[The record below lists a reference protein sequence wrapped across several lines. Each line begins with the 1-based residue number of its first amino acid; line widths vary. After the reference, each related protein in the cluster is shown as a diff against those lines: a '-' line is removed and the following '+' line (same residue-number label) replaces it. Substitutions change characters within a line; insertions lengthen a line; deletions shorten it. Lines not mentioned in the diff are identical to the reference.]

1 MRRSKTYALS
11 FTLVVLGISLGSA
24 GCGGEEGAEGP
35 STNGGMTH
43 GSMETGGSNP
53 GLNARPEADVYEWA
67 DAGPTKI
74 RLEDVTARAGISYVN
89 HSGREGVKEFLL
101 EAVGVGPAWLDYDG
115 DGLLDLYIP
124 DGDVFSNYT
133 LDMYKHEGE
142 TELRP
147 ILNGKP
153 KKAEIFED
161 KLWRNNGD
169 GTFTD
174 VSRETGI
181 YDDRWSFGATV
192 LDYNADGH
200 PDIFVANFGKNRLW
214 RNTGN
219 GGFEDVAELVGVA
232 GHPADWSTCAA
243 VGDIDGDGLLDLYV
257 SQYADP
263 AEEVD
268 RQRLDRD
275 LPLGTPVEAISG
287 RTCRWRSMRA
297 YCGPLGLVGQHDV
310 MFRQKRDGTFEDVTE
325 KWQLIPKVPKY
336 GFTTLLFD
344 YNADGLL
351 DIYVANDSE
360 ENFMWEQERLE
371 DGSVRFRDTSD
382 TLGVKYGYNNAAQAS
397 MGASVA
403 DFNDDGK
410 LDMFVTNFSHDY
422 NNIYLLHTSG
432 TEPAVTYWF
441 KDRGLQVMGQA
452 VFYDLSWGCGWH
464 DLDNDGDLDLYF
476 ANGHVYK
483 EIDLF
488 AKTGANYEQLN
499 SLFECM
505 DASRLGFREIGTKGQ
520 ENAPEGV
527 DPKDLDAG
535 TGMALL
541 GCSRGAAFA
550 DFDNDGRMDVFI
562 QNMNTAPHM
571 IRNVSQGGGFAK
583 LVLRQ
588 PGGNRDAIGARVI
601 VTVGERTQA
610 FAVDRCTSFLGSND
624 PRIHV
629 GLGDAATFNVRVI
642 WPGAEKVS
650 TTYTGLEAGKL
661 FMLDRASGKAV
672 PQKLP
677 QGTGG

>member
-1 MRRSKTYALS
+1 MRRHKPLAILFALA
-11 FTLVVLGISLGSA
+11 VLGFVLSA
-24 GCGGEEGAEGP
+24 GGCGEEDPTPA
-35 STNGGMTH
+35 STGMTH
-43 GSMETGGSNP
+43 GSSDGRTTLEGMAE
-53 GLNARPEADVYEWA
+53 RPKAEVYEWT
-67 DAGPTKI
+67 DAGPTRI
-74 RLEDVTARAGISYVN
+74 RLEDVTARAGITYVN
-89 HSGREGVKEFLL
+89 HSGRAGVKEFLL

-124 DGDVFSNYT
+124 DGDVFSNYKLET
-133 LDMYKHEGE
+133 YKHGKES
-142 TELRP
+142 RP
-147 ILNGKP
+147 ILNGNP

-169 GTFTD
+169 GTFSD
-174 VSRETGI
+174 VTRAAGI

-192 LDYNADGH
+192 LDYNADGNA
-200 PDIFVANFGKNRLW
+200 DIFVANFGKNRLW
-214 RNTGN
+214 RNNGN
-219 GGFEDVAELVGVA
+219 GGFEDVAEQVGLA
-232 GHPADWSTCAA
+232 GNPADWSTCAA
-243 VGDIDGDGLLDLYV
+243 VGDVDGDGLLDIYV

-268 RQRLDRD
+268 RQRIDRN
-275 LPLGTPVEAISG
+275 LPPGTPVEAISG

-310 MFRQKRDGTFEDVTE
+310 MFRQQRDGTFEDVTE
-325 KWQLIPKVPKY
+325 KWKLIPRVAKY

-382 TLGVKYGYNNAAQAS
+382 TLGVKYGYNNSAQAS

-403 DFNDDGK
+403 DFNGDGQ

-432 TEPAVTYWF
+432 TQPAETYWF

-488 AKTGANYEQLN
+488 AKTGANYEQHN

-505 DASRLGFREIGTKGQ
+505 DESRLGFREVGTKGQ
-520 ENAPEGV
+520 ANAPEGV

-535 TGMALL
+535 NGMELL

-562 QNMNTAPHM
+562 QNMNATPHL
-571 IRNVSQGGGFAK
+571 IRNVSTGGGFAK

-629 GLGDAATFNVRVI
+629 GLGAAATFDVRVI
-642 WPGAEKVS
+642 WPGADKVS

-672 PQKLP
+672 PQALK